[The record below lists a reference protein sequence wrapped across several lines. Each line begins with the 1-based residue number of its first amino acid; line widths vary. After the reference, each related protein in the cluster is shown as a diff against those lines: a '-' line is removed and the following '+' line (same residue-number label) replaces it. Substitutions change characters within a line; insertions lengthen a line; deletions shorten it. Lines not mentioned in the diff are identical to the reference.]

1 MIKEN
6 IIEAI
11 DTLKTEYYSTISE
24 VTDSQDRQSVKKR
37 FRSEIAGIIFLT
49 IRNNHSA
56 DMIHKRKKE
65 ICHNIAEYILNNDT
79 KTYKIASM
87 LEIAKK
93 YNYQEI
99 MLNIPDATAVS
110 II

>member
-1 MIKEN
+1 MINDN
-6 IIEAI
+6 IIESV

-24 VTDSQDRQSVKKR
+24 VTGSQDRQSVKKR

-56 DMIHKRKKE
+56 GMTHKHKKE
-65 ICHNIAEYILNNDT
+65 ISHSIAEYILNNDT
-79 KTYKIASM
+79 ETYQIASI
-87 LEIAKK
+87 LEIAAK
-93 YNYQEI
+93 YNYQQLKEELPI
-99 MLNIPDATAVS
+99 NNNIS